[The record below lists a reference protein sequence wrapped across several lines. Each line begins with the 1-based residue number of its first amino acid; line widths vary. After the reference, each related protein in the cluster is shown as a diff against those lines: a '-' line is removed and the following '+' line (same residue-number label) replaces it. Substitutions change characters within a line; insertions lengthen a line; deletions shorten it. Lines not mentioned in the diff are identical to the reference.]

1 MQNVYVVVNKE
12 TGKPA
17 VQNATMSRQAARDLK
32 NLIASRNG
40 IDTRTMKIMKY
51 APVGSVR

>member
-12 TGKPA
+12 TGKPETSMP
-17 VQNATMSRQAARDLK
+17 TMSRQAARDQK
-32 NLIASRNG
+32 NQIARRKG
-40 IDTRTMKIMKY
+40 IDTRTMKIVKY